1 MGNISYSCSVFAVNY
16 RVICFC
22 CVILALSL
30 EGSAVGALGHGGVG
44 LVGYHLDLGKRA
56 VVLLTAMVGALG
68 NGAADRLVGGV
79 AGVGAAGILVIVHFS
94 VSFRDIVFFT
104 VLQPLSYCVR
114 FFKGYSNFYLLL
126 DKTHCLC
133 YS

>member
-56 VVLLTAMVGALG
+56 VVLLAAMVGALG
-68 NGAADRLVGGV
+68 NGAADALVCV
-79 AGVGAAGILVIVHFS
+79 HLSHLTFCDIDFIICRKSVVILICKNTLKERIF
-94 VSFRDIVFFT
+94 
-104 VLQPLSYCVR
+104 P
-114 FFKGYSNFYLLL
+114 
-126 DKTHCLC
+126 
-133 YS
+133 